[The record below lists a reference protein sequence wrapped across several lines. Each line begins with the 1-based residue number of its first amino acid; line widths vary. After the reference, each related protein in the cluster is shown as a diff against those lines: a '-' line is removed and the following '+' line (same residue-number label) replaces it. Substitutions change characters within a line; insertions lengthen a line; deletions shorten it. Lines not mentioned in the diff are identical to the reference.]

1 MVVVVYNMMGVIV
14 VVLVIVGVMVG
25 VMVVVCVIVGGI
37 TIPVVHQGV
46 PLPSLSRICT
56 EGVPN
61 PVSNLT

>member
-1 MVVVVYNMMGVIV
+1 MVVVYNMMGVIV

-25 VMVVVCVIVGGI
+25 VMVGDI

-46 PLPSLSRICT
+46 LLSSLSRICT